1 MNLNELRSVQ
11 SRERQTDSLQQ
22 LRGSFYEEAGRF
34 IQQLREEREQVAE
47 RADDPFDAPDV
58 QRLTNEIK
66 TAEQTVEAIYER
78 RIGKLVK
85 QASLEAAGMTAD
97 AEGLTTEEREAF
109 DRIVSTIE
117 ENREHVLSVLAN
129 NRDANADTTTEDSDG
144 VVPTNHNANPDSRTN
159 PDTTPNSNP
168 DSKTN
173 SNSVRDETEQSASS
187 SETTEPARTEE
198 TTPPERDGSTDPADS
213 TDSINSS
220 DSSDPTDSVEAQDTD
235 DVSQNVSV
243 ADVMGDGGAAFA
255 QESSPSAPPDVPLE
269 AEPQN
274 VSVHQSDAAD
284 TGNRNGDSGD
294 SGSGGTTS
302 NTGGDARAQVNRAT
316 VKITRD
322 VGKILCVDEREY
334 DLSEDD
340 VVELPETNVGPLL
353 EHDAA
358 VRLG

>member
-1 MNLNELRSVQ
+1 MNLNELQSVQ

-109 DRIVSTIE
+109 DRLVATIE
-117 ENREHVLSVLAN
+117 ENREHVLSVIAN
-129 NRDANADTTTEDSDG
+129 NQDANAETTTEDSDG
-144 VVPTNHNANPDSRTN
+144 ADKPNTTTPDSL
-159 PDTTPNSNP
+159 SNP

-173 SNSVRDETEQSASS
+173 ANSTRDEAEQSTSS
-187 SETTEPARTEE
+187 SETAEPE
-198 TTPPERDGSTDPADS
+198 TSNPADS
-213 TDSINSS
+213 S
-220 DSSDPTDSVEAQDTD
+220 DSVEAQDTGD
-235 DVSQNVSV
+235 ASQNISV
-243 ADVMGDGGAAFA
+243 ADVMGDGGGAFA
-255 QESSPSAPPDVPLE
+255 QESNQSVPPDVPLE
-269 AEPQN
+269 EEPQN
-274 VSVHQSDAAD
+274 VSVHQSDATD
-284 TGNRNGDSGD
+284 TGDRNGDVSTGD
-294 SGSGGTTS
+294 SNS
-302 NTGGDARAQVNRAT
+302 NNNAGNDAHSQVDRAT

-358 VRLG
+358 ERLG

>member
-1 MNLNELRSVQ
+1 MNLNELQSVQ

-22 LRGSFYEEAGRF
+22 LRGSFYKEAGRF

-58 QRLTNEIK
+58 QRLTNEIN

-109 DRIVSTIE
+109 DRLVSTIE
-117 ENREHVLSVLAN
+117 ENREHVLSVIEN
-129 NRDANADTTTEDSDG
+129 NQDTNADTTTEDSDG
-144 VVPTNHNANPDSRTN
+144 AIPTTHNSNTDPRTDPDSTHTPHSDPRTN
-159 PDTTPNSNP
+159 SDPTHNSNP
-168 DSKTN
+168 DSETN
-173 SNSVRDETEQSASS
+173 ANSTRDEAEQSASS
-187 SETTEPARTEE
+187 AETTEPAHTEE
-198 TTPPERDGSTDPADS
+198 TTPQERDGSTSPADS
-213 TDSINSS
+213 SGSIGSN
-220 DSSDPTDSVEAQDTD
+220 DSVEVHDTD

-255 QESSPSAPPDVPLE
+255 QESNQSVPPDASLE

-284 TGNRNGDSGD
+284 TGNGNGDSGSD
-294 SGSGGTTS
+294 GT
-302 NTGGDARAQVNRAT
+302 GDARSQINRAT

-358 VRLG
+358 ERLG

>member
-1 MNLNELRSVQ
+1 MNLDELQSAQ

-22 LRGSFYEEAGRF
+22 LRGSFYKEAGRF

-97 AEGLTTEEREAF
+97 AEGLTTEEQEAF
-109 DRIVSTIE
+109 DRLVATIE

-129 NRDANADTTTEDSDG
+129 NQDANAETTTEDSDG
-144 VVPTNHNANPDSRTN
+144 AVHKPNTTTPDSR
-159 PDTTPNSNP
+159 SNP
-168 DSKTN
+168 DSNTN
-173 SNSVRDETEQSASS
+173 ANSTRDEAEQSASS
-187 SETTEPARTEE
+187 SETTEPE
-198 TTPPERDGSTDPADS
+198 TSNPADS
-213 TDSINSS
+213 
-220 DSSDPTDSVEAQDTD
+220 VETQDTGD
-235 DVSQNVSV
+235 ASQNVGV
-243 ADVMGDGGAAFA
+243 ADVMGDGGGAFA
-255 QESSPSAPPDVPLE
+255 QESSQSVPPDVPLE
-269 AEPQN
+269 DEPQN
-274 VSVHQSDAAD
+274 VSVHQSDTTD
-284 TGNRNGDSGD
+284 TGDRNGDVGTGD
-294 SGSGGTTS
+294 SNS
-302 NTGGDARAQVNRAT
+302 NNDTGGDTHSQVDRAT

-340 VVELPETNVGPLL
+340 VIELPETNVGPLL

-358 VRLG
+358 ERLG